1 MFLAPLTAVLTAVNL
16 DIGVLLLSMT
26 EIKQTAES
34 PQTVPVERPAVTASP
49 AEPAH
54 VERVTEKKAKDQKKW
69 RPGVQALP
77 PGKSGCSNSF
87 RQPRNHYV
95 HLSAQ
100 LTTTTR
106 LLLHR

>member
-1 MFLAPLTAVLTAVNL
+1 
-16 DIGVLLLSMT
+16 MT

-34 PQTVPVERPAVTASP
+34 PQAVPVERLEETASP
-49 AEPAH
+49 AKPAH
-54 VERVTEKKAKDQKKW
+54 VERVTKKKAKDPKRW

-77 PGKSGCSNSF
+77 PGKSDCSNNF

-100 LTTTTR
+100 LPTTGR
-106 LLLHR
+106 LLLQRKRSA